1 MATAT
6 LAARPAPLLTALAG
20 LVTLGIAIGP
30 GRFGFTPLLP
40 MKRQDAA
47 VSVVVG
53 GWLVLATYVGYLLGA
68 TRAAGHGLRRRRRR
82 DRGGRPRV
90 RRLYG
95 PVALV
100 ELLHD
105 LSIHDLIFVLILS
118 NGPRSSNTSEA

>member
-1 MATAT
+1 MATTT
-6 LAARPAPLLTALAG
+6 LADRPAPLVTALAG

-40 MKRQDAA
+40 TKRQDAA

-53 GWLVLATYVGYLLGA
+53 GWLVPATYVGALLGA

-82 DRGGRPRV
+82 DRGGRRRV

-95 PVALV
+95 PVATALV
-100 ELLHD
+100 RPT
-105 LSIHDLIFVLILS
+105 
-118 NGPRSSNTSEA
+118 PRKHERNVP

>member
-6 LAARPAPLLTALAG
+6 LAARPAPLVTALAG

-30 GRFGFTPLLP
+30 GRFGFTPILP
-40 MKRQDAA
+40 RK
-47 VSVVVG
+47 
-53 GWLVLATYVGYLLGA
+53 
-68 TRAAGHGLRRRRRR
+68 RRRRRP

-100 ELLHD
+100 ELLHN